1 MRARASIFLIHL
13 MGFLK
18 VSLGT
23 IGSAEISNR
32 RPPRGNRFP
41 QDALH
46 SLVESVT
53 GGFPKSMAFGIW
65 VNVGSEQDFIR
76 INIANA
82 RQAMLVEKQGFQ
94 LATSGLNKSTKVILR
109 DRQGIGSESA
119 LYEGF

>member
-1 MRARASIFLIHL
+1 
-13 MGFLK
+13 
-18 VSLGT
+18 
-23 IGSAEISNR
+23 
-32 RPPRGNRFP
+32 
-41 QDALH
+41 
-46 SLVESVT
+46 
-53 GGFPKSMAFGIW
+53 MAFGIW

-94 LATSGLNKSTKVILR
+94 LATSCLNKLTKVILR